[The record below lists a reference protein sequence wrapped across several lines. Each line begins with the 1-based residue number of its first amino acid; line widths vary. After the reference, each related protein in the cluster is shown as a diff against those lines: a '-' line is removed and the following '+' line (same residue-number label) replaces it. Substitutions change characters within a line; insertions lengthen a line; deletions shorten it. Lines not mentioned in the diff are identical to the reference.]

1 MDTDVPQW
9 FDEDFPPLSIFYGG
23 KDYLVLTEPLLERI
37 KERET
42 NVQLIR
48 VERLDESEVRFRVYF
63 LNLEL

>member
-37 KERET
+37 EERDT

-48 VERLDESEVRFRVYF
+48 VERLDQSEVRVSCSFSGS
-63 LNLEL
+63 